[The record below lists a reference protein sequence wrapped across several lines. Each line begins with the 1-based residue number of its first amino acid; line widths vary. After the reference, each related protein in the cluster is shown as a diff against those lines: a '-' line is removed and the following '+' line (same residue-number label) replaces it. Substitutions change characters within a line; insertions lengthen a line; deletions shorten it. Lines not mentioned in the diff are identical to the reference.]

1 MCVEAPFPGC
11 LQRSK
16 VICPGLNAW
25 LRNRG
30 GIDTGGTNLWWM
42 WLRLRSCSRDDDTN
56 DWENKCIHEKF
67 IFRIKCSLLTMTWLV
82 ILNRNNNTN
91 NHNCYLQGRLYT
103 MRNFHN
109 LCSISTY
116 NWGVANFIMFINDDL
131 PIAGDRFNHICWD
144 YKIHKTIQQLKWGDL
159 KGEEIS
165 TKIVQFY
172 SHFW

>member
-1 MCVEAPFPGC
+1 MTIQESCHSGPVCAAAPFPECSPG
-11 LQRSK
+11 SK
-16 VICPGLNAW
+16 VICPGLKPR
-25 LRNRG
+25 LRNRDDSG
-30 GIDTGGTNLWWM
+30 ETKLWLKFEWYKWM
-42 WLRLRSCSRDDDTN
+42 QEKN
-56 DWENKCIHEKF
+56 IHEKF

-116 NWGVANFIMFINDDL
+116 NWGVANFIMFINDDF
-131 PIAGDRFNHICWD
+131 PIAGDRFNHISWD

-159 KGEEIS
+159 KV
-165 TKIVQFY
+165 KRYPQK
-172 SHFW
+172 

>member
-1 MCVEAPFPGC
+1 MKIRILFKELKTAYDTKS
-11 LQRSK
+11 SK
-16 VICPGLNAW
+16 
-25 LRNRG
+25 
-30 GIDTGGTNLWWM
+30 
-42 WLRLRSCSRDDDTN
+42 
-56 DWENKCIHEKF
+56 NKCIHEKF

-116 NWGVANFIMFINDDL
+116 NWGVANFIMFINDDF
-131 PIAGDRFNHICWD
+131 PIAGDRFNHISWD

-159 KGEEIS
+159 KVKRYPQ
-165 TKIVQFY
+165 KIVKLQSFLVKLVLVHWLIWIY
-172 SHFW
+172 FGNLDI

>member
-1 MCVEAPFPGC
+1 MNVMKIRIMFKELITAYDTKS
-11 LQRSK
+11 SK
-16 VICPGLNAW
+16 
-25 LRNRG
+25 
-30 GIDTGGTNLWWM
+30 
-42 WLRLRSCSRDDDTN
+42 
-56 DWENKCIHEKF
+56 NKCIHEKF

-116 NWGVANFIMFINDDL
+116 NWGVANFIMFINDDF
-131 PIAGDRFNHICWD
+131 PIAGDRFNHISWD

-159 KGEEIS
+159 KVKRYPQ
-165 TKIVQFY
+165 KIVKLQSFLVKLVLVHWLIWIY
-172 SHFW
+172 FGNLDI